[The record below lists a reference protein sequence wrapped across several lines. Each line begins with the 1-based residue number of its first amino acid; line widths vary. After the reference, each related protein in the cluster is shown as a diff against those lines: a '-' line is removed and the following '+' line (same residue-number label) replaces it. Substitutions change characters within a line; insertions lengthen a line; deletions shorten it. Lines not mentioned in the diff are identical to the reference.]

1 VSLFVLSPEIKD
13 LDEVE
18 IEPGRS
24 TKRPT
29 LNDIPGAPKMLKKL
43 IFFSVEDMDLFV
55 TLNVAT
61 YKNILCIP
69 LVCKKYFI
77 FCCIHGYKK
86 EKSKPCCHTLFEVKP
101 T

>member
-29 LNDIPGAPKMLKKL
+29 LNDIPGAPKFAEKLSSMLLSIISGKNVKKINL
-43 IFFSVEDMDLFV
+43 LFCRRYGPICY
-55 TLNVAT
+55 T
-61 YKNILCIP
+61 KCGNI
-69 LVCKKYFI
+69 
-77 FCCIHGYKK
+77 
-86 EKSKPCCHTLFEVKP
+86 
-101 T
+101 